1 MQLSTRKQEDW
12 PLTVSGILHTKQY
25 AGRCPQTGAKIMRG
39 SIFLAGAI
47 ASGLASVASA
57 QDIDVTALQMKA
69 CTLVNDDAARVRCY
83 DQAMSRPASEPRLV
97 TVPPSIGPASG
108 PGSDV
113 PLVAVPQQQQVTTT
127 ARPDNAAETS
137 AAAAPQSPS
146 PDKPEAP
153 SGFDARAILQGIL
166 PSGAS
171 TPSSTA
177 KNGSWQVRADKSA
190 LPEASRLVGSL
201 ESADEKASLVLQCKD
216 KNTEAYVSTQK
227 FLGWESMRVVYRLND
242 NPAIEGRWAAAADGR
257 GAVAGNAVE
266 FINSLNDGAT
276 LLVRVTDYN
285 GADHDLKF
293 NLGGVTNLRSQIAL
307 VCRWPGAVPEE
318 KVAAKQAPPSKRG
331 AKLKPVTAAPGGA
344 PLKLH

>member
-1 MQLSTRKQEDW
+1 
-12 PLTVSGILHTKQY
+12 
-25 AGRCPQTGAKIMRG
+25 
-39 SIFLAGAI
+39 
-47 ASGLASVASA
+47 
-57 QDIDVTALQMKA
+57 
-69 CTLVNDDAARVRCY
+69 
-83 DQAMSRPASEPRLV
+83 
-97 TVPPSIGPASG
+97 
-108 PGSDV
+108 V

-146 PDKPEAP
+146 PGNPEAAP
-153 SGFDARAILQGIL
+153 SGFDARTLLQSIM

-171 TPSSTA
+171 EPSSIV
-177 KNGSWQVRADKSA
+177 KNGNWQVRADKSA

-201 ESADEKASLVLQCKD
+201 DSADEKASLVLQCKD

-242 NPAIEGRWAAAADGR
+242 NPAIEGRWAAATDGR
-257 GAVAGNAVE
+257 GAVAGNAVG

-293 NLGGVTNLRSQIAL
+293 NLGAVANLRSQIAL

-318 KVAAKQAPPSKRG
+318 KLAAKQVAPASRG
-331 AKLKPVTAAPGGA
+331 AKSKPAPAAPASA

>member
-1 MQLSTRKQEDW
+1 
-12 PLTVSGILHTKQY
+12 
-25 AGRCPQTGAKIMRG
+25 MRR
-39 SIFLAGAI
+39 SFLLAGVV

-57 QDIDVTALQMKA
+57 QDTDVTALQMKA
-69 CTLVNDDAARVRCY
+69 CTLLNDDAARVRCY
-83 DQAMSRPASEPRLV
+83 DHAMSRPASEPRLV
-97 TVPPSIGPASG
+97 TVPPSSGPASG

-113 PLVAVPQQQQVTTT
+113 PLVAVPQQVTTT
-127 ARPDNAAETS
+127 ARPDAAAETS

-146 PDKPEAP
+146 PDKPEAAP

-171 TPSSTA
+171 APSSTA

-201 ESADEKASLVLQCKD
+201 DSADEKASLVLQCKD

-293 NLGGVTNLRSQIAL
+293 NLGAVANLRSQIGL

-318 KVAAKQAPPSKRG
+318 KLAAKQAAPVSRSAKSKP
-331 AKLKPVTAAPGGA
+331 APAAPAGA